1 MPGQSADGTRDL
13 KRTLTVDASAAAAK
27 NLRNQQQHCQ
37 FLRIPAEIIVAIYM
51 LVLVSSDCIANA
63 HKLLD
68 SDDSIDATDHDARIG
83 GIDSRILQTCRT
95 VLREAAPILYG
106 KNTFYFSKQDHIE
119 AFKGSGLN
127 HLVFHGKEP
136 KITPAH
142 GINLASE
149 QYGRLALLRR
159 VHLRLGPSDDF
170 FSQYH
175 RRDPKKARDSIWRGW
190 WKLFDRKQNWG
201 LSFPALDMLTL
212 DLSDWL
218 LTTEDVLRVSYAHSP

>member
-1 MPGQSADGTRDL
+1 M
-13 KRTLTVDASAAAAK
+13 
-27 NLRNQQQHCQ
+27 NQQQQCH
-37 FLRIPAEIIVAIYM
+37 FLRIPAEIRVAIYD
-51 LVLVSSDCIANA
+51 LILVSRDWIANA

-68 SDDSIDATDHDARIG
+68 SDDSIDATNHEARIG

-95 VLREAAPILYG
+95 VLREAGPILYG

-127 HLVFHGKEP
+127 HSFSLTKVSKPASVHGV
-136 KITPAH
+136 
-142 GINLASE
+142 NLASE
-149 QYGRLALLRR
+149 EYGRLALLCK

-201 LSFPALDMLTL
+201 LSFPALDTLTL
-212 DLSDWL
+212 DMSDWL
-218 LTTEDVLRVSYAHSP
+218 LTAEDVLRVSCAQSPRL